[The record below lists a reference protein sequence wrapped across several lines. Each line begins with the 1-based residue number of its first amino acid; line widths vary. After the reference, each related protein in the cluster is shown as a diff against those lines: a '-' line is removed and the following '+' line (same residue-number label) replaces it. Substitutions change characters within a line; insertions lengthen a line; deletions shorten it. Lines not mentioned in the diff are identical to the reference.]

1 MNKVYKVI
9 QHQAADPEYD
19 NQTIYIYDNI
29 EAAEECARRLNLEYA
44 EGVVLD
50 DEGLFSYLV
59 DDSDTAHYYTIESDV
74 VESKVDDEVYDPSV
88 EKNNEKSNIFLIAL
102 YYQESMEFV
111 GFYANPEPTKDKDK
125 ATYYNEATVE
135 NIASMIEDEG
145 IYSTEIF
152 HYTKADEA

>member
-29 EAAEECARRLNLEYA
+29 EAAEECAKRLNLEYA

-59 DDSDTAHYYTIESDV
+59 DDYDTAHYYTIESYV

-88 EKNNEKSNIFLIAL
+88 EKNNEKSNIFLVAL

>member
-29 EAAEECARRLNLEYA
+29 EA
-44 EGVVLD
+44 
-50 DEGLFSYLV
+50 
-59 DDSDTAHYYTIESDV
+59 
-74 VESKVDDEVYDPSV
+74 
-88 EKNNEKSNIFLIAL
+88 
-102 YYQESMEFV
+102 
-111 GFYANPEPTKDKDK
+111 
-125 ATYYNEATVE
+125 TVE